1 LTSVNVTPKLRN
13 MDSQQARTPAQLIE
27 ARLQERGWSQR
38 VLAVVLGMNEQML
51 SRIMAGSKPVDAELA
66 LKLKTIL
73 GIDPQR
79 LLQLQ
84 QEYELAKAQIE
95 LRFDPGLSTRAA
107 LFEKLPVAD
116 MVKRGWFSGITDV
129 RDGNLESAMCRFFGE
144 SSVEQI
150 EIFPHAAKK
159 TNVFGDVS
167 PAQLAWLYRV
177 RQMAIDLPAAKYSSA
192 ALTAALSQLKSLMIS
207 AEGARK
213 VPRLMMEAGVR
224 FVIVEALPSSKI
236 DGVCFWL
243 DGRHPVIGMT
253 LRFDRI
259 DNFWFVLRHEIEH
272 VLREHGLNH
281 AMLDAELEGDKAGV
295 GAGLPDEERVANK
308 SAADFCVPRAK
319 LTSFIARKSP
329 MFAERDI
336 RGFAAT
342 LEVHPGIVAGQ
353 LQHETGRYDL
363 FRNHLAKI
371 RTIVTSN
378 AFVDGWGDVAPI
390 GA

>member
-1 LTSVNVTPKLRN
+1 
-13 MDSQQARTPAQLIE
+13 
-27 ARLQERGWSQR
+27 
-38 VLAVVLGMNEQML
+38 
-51 SRIMAGSKPVDAELA
+51 MAGSKPVDAELA
-66 LKLKTIL
+66 LKLKEIL
-73 GIDPQR
+73 NIDPHQLL
-79 LLQLQ
+79 LLQQ
-84 QEYELAKAQIE
+84 VYELAKAQIE
-95 LRFDPGLSTRAA
+95 LQFDPGLSTRAT
-107 LFEKLPVAD
+107 LFEKLPVTD
-116 MVKRGWFSGITDV
+116 MVKRGWFKGISDV
-129 RDGNLESAMCRFFGE
+129 RDEGLEAAMCQLFGE
-144 SSVEQI
+144 SSVEDI

-159 TNVFGDVS
+159 TSVFGDVA

-177 RQMAIDLPAAKYSSA
+177 RQMASDLPAAKYSSSSIGA
-192 ALTAALSQLKSLMIS
+192 VLAKLKPLLIS

-213 VPRLMMEAGVR
+213 VPRIMMEAGVR

-243 DGRHPVIGMT
+243 DDRHPVIGMS

-272 VLREHGLNH
+272 VLRGHGLSH

-295 GAGLPDEERVANK
+295 GDSLPEEERVANEA
-308 SAADFCVPRAK
+308 AADFCVPRAK
-319 LTSFIARKSP
+319 LASFIARKSP

-342 LEVHPGIVAGQ
+342 IDVHPGIVAGQ
-353 LQHETGRYDL
+353 LQHETKRYDL

-371 RTIVTSN
+371 RSIVKSN